1 MNSLDRFYVRM
12 RLSKQ
17 NGSTPA
23 GTWCVLSD
31 KGRSTWTRRTAAR
44 KMREVS
50 RDPKFTDHY
59 DAFEIVAN

>member
-1 MNSLDRFYVRM
+1 MSTLDRFYVRM

-31 KGRSTWTRRTAAR
+31 KGRCTWVRRTALR
-44 KMREVS
+44 KMDEVS
-50 RDPKFTDHY
+50 RDSKFTDPY
-59 DAFEIVAN
+59 DAFEVVAD